1 MSELSNSRINFI
13 RRIFNYIKTNFKYF
27 LGFLII
33 IFIFFVGYQYYSFYQ
48 KKNVL
53 QNSISY
59 FNSKALEPNKEYY
72 QIINELSNN
81 NDFYSIITKL
91 EMISY
96 LFIEK
101 KYDEANELYFN
112 LLTQKNLNNIY
123 KASIAAHAAYNN
135 LNIMYDT
142 SNLNMNSTIN
152 EFIDFIDDDLEGYKG
167 IKLELKYLLAVSEQD
182 INEISSSND
191 TTTNEMYELIQN
203 SANISSTI
211 KERVKSIHEY
221 QKYK

>member
-112 LLTQKNLNNIY
+112 LLKQKNLNNIY

-191 TTTNEMYELIQN
+191 TATNEMYELIQN

>member
-112 LLTQKNLNNIY
+112 LLKQKNLNNIY

>member
-112 LLTQKNLNNIY
+112 LLKQKNLNNIY

-152 EFIDFIDDDLEGYKG
+152 EFIDFIDDDLEGYQG